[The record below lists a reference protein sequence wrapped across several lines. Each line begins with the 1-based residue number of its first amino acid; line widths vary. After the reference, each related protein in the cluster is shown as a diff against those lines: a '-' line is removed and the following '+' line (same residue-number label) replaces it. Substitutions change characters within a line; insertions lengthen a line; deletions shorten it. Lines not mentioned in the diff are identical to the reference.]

1 MKKRGQ
7 LLAQPFVMIFAIIVG
22 ALILTWGIYEVYKL
36 INVSCDVEL
45 VDYITT
51 LKKDV
56 QRYYYYESG
65 SSNKFKINLPCEAS
79 YICFV
84 SHDIPFYCSVA
95 GAGISC
101 VKPQGYNQGFIV
113 GRKNDNV
120 FIYSKKGVDAYY
132 VPYLRPIGTEN
143 PLCISDQKQV
153 ILTSKGTYVEVSNV

>member
-7 LLAQPFVMIFAIIVG
+7 LLAQPFVMIFGIIVG

-45 VDYITT
+45 VDYVTT

-65 SSNKFKINLPCEAS
+65 SSNRFKVDLPCEAS
-79 YICFV
+79 HICFV
-84 SHDIPFYCSVA
+84 SQDIPFYCRVQ
-95 GAGISC
+95 GAGIPC

-113 GRKNDNV
+113 ARKNDNV

-132 VPYLRPIGTEN
+132 VPYLRPTSTEN
-143 PLCISDQKQV
+143 PLCISDQKQIV
-153 ILTSKGTYVEVSNV
+153 LTSKGTYVEVSNV